1 MTGYPSLVHIS
12 IGALIGEAGGDP
24 WQVDQTLQSGDPG
37 QIAEL
42 GRAFYNAGA
51 CTAETYTEF
60 QQAQAR
66 FQASWNRENGEHPI
80 NDSAEVQRATTG
92 LMVQRDQLPA
102 IGADL
107 STIAADLAEAQRFSD
122 MQVDNLNTQLHYIDA
137 LIDQALVKDQDI
149 SALEDDAIAAT
160 SGVLKQIEALRDDYG
175 AKLEASMTDL
185 RVEHGYDPAAIE
197 DVDGDGELG
206 PEQRGRES
214 TEYYDVNQRAKDEAL
229 VNGGGPMTPE
239 KADAAARLRD
249 FATAT
254 NPAADADARRLAGE
268 RLDDFRMANF
278 VGPLPRDP
286 VLGEDAR
293 ERAQRRLDMQRQLEQ
308 GGLYNLPP
316 MTPDQATQ
324 QVDIGEQFGRVVAV
338 KQAMFAL
345 TSQGMSEDGAKAVLG
360 DMLHHGSDLAGY
372 TGPAAN
378 GVEAYGERIPGG
390 RHAKLEDLLSPADAE
405 KWAHIAG
412 RVGKVGDVIQ
422 LVNALNEKAN
432 GGSNED
438 FGSAVGGVAGG
449 SAAAWG
455 AAALAGSF
463 TGPWTTAGIV
473 VAASIV
479 GGLGGEQLGGGI
491 GSLFDPAFGSPGGG
505 GGSW

>member
-1 MTGYPSLVHIS
+1 MTEYPSLKHIS
-12 IGALIGEAGGDP
+12 IPALIGEAGGDP
-24 WQVDQTLQSGDPG
+24 WHVDETLQSGDPG
-37 QIAEL
+37 AIAEL

-51 CTAETYTEF
+51 CTAETYAEF
-60 QQAQAR
+60 EQAQAR
-66 FQASWNRENGEHPI
+66 FRASWNRENGEHPI

-107 STIAADLAEAQRFSD
+107 STIAANLAEAQRFSD
-122 MQVDNLNTQLHYIDA
+122 MQVDNLNTALHYIDA
-137 LIDQALVKDQDI
+137 LIDRALANDQDT
-149 SALEDDAIAAT
+149 SALEVNAITAT
-160 SGVLKQIEALRDDYG
+160 SGVLQQVEGLRDDYG
-175 AKLEASMTDL
+175 AKLEASLTDL

-214 TEYYDVNQRAKDEAL
+214 ADYYDANQRAKDEAL
-229 VNGGGPMTPE
+229 VDSGGPMTPE

-278 VGPLPRDP
+278 VGPLPKDP
-286 VLGEDAR
+286 ILGEDGR
-293 ERAQRRLDMQRQLEQ
+293 TRAQRRLGMQRQLEQ

-324 QVDIGEQFGRVVAV
+324 QLDEGEQFGRVVAV

-345 TSQGMSEDGAKAVLG
+345 TSQGMSEDGAKAVINDLV
-360 DMLHHGSDLAGY
+360 HQASDLTDY
-372 TGPAAN
+372 TGPAAA
-378 GVEAYGERIPGG
+378 GVEAYGERVPAG
-390 RHAKLEDLLSPADAE
+390 RHAKLEDLLSPTDAA

-412 RVGKVGDVIQ
+412 KVGRVGDLIQ
-422 LVNALNEKAN
+422 LGVAFNDAFH
-432 GGSNED
+432 GGSGED
-438 FGSAVGGVAGG
+438 LGGAIGGFAGG
-449 SAAAWG
+449 SAATW
-455 AAALAGSF
+455 AAAAVAGSF
-463 TGPWTTAGIV
+463 TGPWTTAAIV
-473 VAASIV
+473 VAASVV
-479 GGLGGEQLGGGI
+479 GGLGGEQIGGGV
-491 GSLFDPAFGSPGGG
+491 GSLFDPAFGSAGGG
-505 GGSW
+505 GKSW